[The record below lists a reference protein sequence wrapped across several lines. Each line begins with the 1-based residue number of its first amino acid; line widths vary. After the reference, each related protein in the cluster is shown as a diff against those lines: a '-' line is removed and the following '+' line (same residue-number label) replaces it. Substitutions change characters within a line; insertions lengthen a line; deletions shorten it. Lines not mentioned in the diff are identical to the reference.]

1 MRRRKAR
8 EFTLQ
13 ALFAYEVNPTSPETL
28 IKKLRENFASD
39 STEDQADLN
48 FIRVL
53 IATATEKRE
62 SIDLLIEKHSEN
74 WKLSR
79 MSRVDRNILRLA
91 TAELLA
97 CDDIA
102 SSVTIDEA
110 VMLAKRF
117 GTEESP
123 AFINGIIDQVWKN
136 LPENPKKT
144 KSY

>member
-13 ALFAYEVNPTSPETL
+13 ALFAYEVNPVGLEPL
-28 IKKLRENFASD
+28 VKNLRENFSSD
-39 STEDQADLN
+39 LTQDQADFD
-48 FIRVL
+48 FIRNL
-53 IATATEKRE
+53 LTTAVERRE
-62 SIDLLIEKHSEN
+62 EIDALIEKHSEN

-97 CDDIA
+97 CDDVA

-123 AFINGIIDQVWKN
+123 AFINGIIDQVWKS
-136 LPENPKKT
+136 LPENPQKT